1 MEQQVVQGVQET
13 SFFLFAY
20 ESIKYIL
27 SKNIEQKEQR
37 IQIEEL
43 GYHLGERAATYLMT
57 TKSIEQT
64 QNVKGNDQPQV
75 LQINIELEKIMK
87 FLAKEVWIF
96 ISGSPM
102 QKLRKNSRGAFILEL
117 DDIKLHSC
125 LLAEKGN
132 LKDEKLNCIFWFLS
146 GVIKGVVNSFNFECT
161 VTYDI
166 NPSADL
172 KETFP
177 YTFSIQILNLNIK

>member
-37 IQIEEL
+37 AQIEEL
-43 GYHLGERAATYLMT
+43 GYHLGERAANYLMT
-57 TKSIEQT
+57 TKSIEQAQT
-64 QNVKGNDQPQV
+64 SK
-75 LQINIELEKIMK
+75 INLELETMMK
-87 FLAKEVWIF
+87 FIAKEVWIF
-96 ISGSPM
+96 ITGSQMSGL
-102 QKLRKNSRGAFILEL
+102 KKNGKGVFIFEIN
-117 DDIKLHSC
+117 DIKLHSC
-125 LLAEKGN
+125 LLSEKGN

-146 GVIKGVVNSFNFECT
+146 GLFKGVINSFNFECT

-166 NPSADL
+166 KAQSEL
-172 KETFP
+172 KDSHP
-177 YTFSIQILNLNIK
+177 YTVSIQILNLNIK